1 MAIRNNEAHI
11 AGIHMLDEATGE
23 FNVTYVNRYL
33 SKNPSWRLVHLAM
46 REQGLMVLPGNP
58 KNIRALG
65 DLVRTD
71 CKYVNRQ
78 RGAGTRM
85 LLDYQLKK
93 MNIDPSNIDGYE
105 KEVSTHMAVAATIA
119 GGSADAGMGIR
130 AASKALGL
138 DFIPV
143 AQEQYDLILN
153 FDPEDERL
161 ALIIKVLQSTEFRQ
175 QVEALGGYDLKDAGK
190 LIAPVN

>member
-23 FNVTYVNRYL
+23 FNVPYVNRYL

-58 KNIRALG
+58 KNIQGLS
-65 DLVRTD
+65 DLVRAD
-71 CKYVNRQ
+71 IKYVNRQ

-93 MNIDPSNIDGYE
+93 MDIDSSSIDGYE
-105 KEVSTHMAVAATIA
+105 KEVSTHMAVAATIV

-130 AASKALGL
+130 AAAKALGL

-153 FDPEDERL
+153 FAPNDERL
-161 ALIIKVLQSTEFRQ
+161 VLIIKVLQSAEFRQ
-175 QVEALGGYDLKDAGK
+175 QVETLGGYDLKDAGK
-190 LIAPVN
+190 LIAPVS